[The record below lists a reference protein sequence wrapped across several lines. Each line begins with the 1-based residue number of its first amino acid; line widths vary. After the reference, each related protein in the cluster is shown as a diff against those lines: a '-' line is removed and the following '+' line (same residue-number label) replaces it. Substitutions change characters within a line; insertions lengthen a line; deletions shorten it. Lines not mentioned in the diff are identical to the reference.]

1 MIWPALLAVLTVV
14 ALVARI
20 VLVRREGDAL
30 GNETVAVAF
39 APPRAVTP
47 GLSAALRREVKDAS
61 IVPSEILDLAVRGVW
76 QVGVVGEGKEK
87 TWFVQR
93 DRLDEPDL
101 PEVPLAVYRAV
112 FPSGS
117 ALTRVELGPDRDRT
131 IAFQAATAEAYA
143 GVERRGWVQ
152 HGSST
157 RLLAAGW
164 VGLGLAAVGFMTL
177 INGAA
182 AGALPLLALTIIG
195 GVATQFIKP
204 KPWRLTQE
212 GRRIN
217 DELDGLKLYMTMAES
232 DRLKVLQA
240 PDTAERV
247 PALAGAEGADK
258 GEIAKLHERL
268 LPYAV
273 IFGILPQ
280 WSEVVKHAYEEAEY
294 APDWFLW
301 AGYDMVSMM
310 LWTDFLMGG
319 GLDALGGLGD
329 FGTDVGDATGLS
341 ELDGGGDMGALG
353 EGGDMGG
360 DGGDMGGGDGGG
372 FFGGDGGGGLF
383 GGGGGD
389 GGGFFDGFDFDF

>member
-20 VLVRREGDAL
+20 VLVRREGDAP

-39 APPRAVTP
+39 APPRALTP
-47 GLSAALRREVKDAS
+47 GLAGALRREVRDSS
-61 IVPSEILDLAVRGVW
+61 IVPAEILDLAVRGVW
-76 QVGVVGEGKEK
+76 QVGVVGEGRDK

-93 DRLDEPDL
+93 PRLEEPDL

-112 FPSGS
+112 FPPGS
-117 ALTRVELGPDRDRT
+117 ALTRVELGPDRGRT

-143 GVERRGWVQ
+143 AVERRGWVRY
-152 HGSST
+152 GAST
-157 RLLAAGW
+157 RLLATGW
-164 VGLGLAAVGFMTL
+164 AGLGLAAVGFMTL
-177 INGAA
+177 INGADA
-182 AGALPLLALTIIG
+182 VALPLLGLTIVG

-204 KPWRLTQE
+204 KPWRLTAE

-232 DRLKVLQA
+232 DRLRVLQA

-247 PALAGAEGADK
+247 PALAGADGEHR
-258 GEIAKLHERL
+258 GEIARLHERL

-280 WSEVVKHAYEEAEY
+280 WSEVVKHDYADAEY

-329 FGTDVGDATGLS
+329 FGTDVGEASGLDA
-341 ELDGGGDMGALG
+341 LDGGDLG
-353 EGGDMGG
+353 GLDDGGDLGGG
-360 DGGDMGGGDGGG
+360 DGGD
-372 FFGGDGGGGLF
+372 L
-383 GGGGGD
+383 GGGD
-389 GGGFFDGFDFDF
+389 GGGFFDGGGDAGGFFDGFDF

>member
-1 MIWPALLAVLTVV
+1 MIWPALLAVLAVVTV
-14 ALVARI
+14 VARI
-20 VLVRREGDAL
+20 VLVRREQDAL

-47 GLSAALRREVKDAS
+47 GLAAALRRDVKHAS
-61 IVPSEILDLAVRGVW
+61 IVPAEILDLAVRGIW
-76 QVGVVGEGKEK
+76 QVGVVGEGRDK

-93 DRLDEPDL
+93 DSLTEPEL

-112 FPSGS
+112 FPPGS
-117 ALTRVELGPDRDRT
+117 ALTRVELVADRGRT

-143 GVERRGWVQ
+143 GVERRGWVE
-152 HGSST
+152 HGAST

-164 VGLGLAAVGFMTL
+164 VGLGVAAVSFMTL

-182 AGALPLLALTIIG
+182 PAALPLLALAIVG
-195 GVATQFIKP
+195 GLAAQFIKP

-217 DELDGLKLYMTMAES
+217 DELDGLKLYMTMAEA

-247 PALAGAEGADK
+247 PALAGADGENR

-280 WSEVVKHAYEEAEY
+280 WSEVVKHDFAEAEY
-294 APDWFLW
+294 APGWLALDVASDIILWSMFL
-301 AGYDMVSMM
+301 D
-310 LWTDFLMGG
+310 MGG
-319 GLDALGGLGD
+319 FDMLGELGD
-329 FGTDVGDATGLS
+329 FGGDVGDVSGLG
-341 ELDGGGDMGALG
+341 ELDGGDMAGDL
-353 EGGDMGG
+353 GGDI
-360 DGGDMGGGDGGG
+360 
-372 FFGGDGGGGLF
+372 
-383 GGGGGD
+383 GGGD
-389 GGGFFDGFDFDF
+389 GGGFFDGGGDGGGFDFDFDF